1 MFSDYHTHTLYSNHG
16 KGHPREM
23 AAYAV
28 EKGLLALGFSEH
40 FPLPEEVIEP
50 SGGGANMHW
59 DQIDLYTKEVREAQE
74 EFEGKIKI
82 LLGYEVDYLPS
93 VDDQMRANLAKYPAD
108 YWVGSIHI
116 VDHFRSNH
124 ESWLVDY
131 SPEVFEEGMEEIG
144 GPQAV
149 YTRYYELIREFATKY
164 NHRIVGH
171 LDMIKKF
178 NVNKRYFD
186 TDSEDYLSQVEATLD
201 VLKAT
206 GKIVEINTAGA
217 FKDIGEIYP
226 SDKILQMLLHRRLP
240 VCLSSDAH
248 RPDHVARDFSATW
261 QRLVKMGFEEVTML

>member
-1 MFSDYHTHTLYSNHG
+1 
-16 KGHPREM
+16 
-23 AAYAV
+23 
-28 EKGLLALGFSEH
+28 
-40 FPLPEEVIEP
+40 
-50 SGGGANMHW
+50 MHW
-59 DQIDLYTKEVREAQE
+59 DQIDLYTREVREAQE

-93 VDDQMRANLAKYPAD
+93 VDDQMRVNLAKYPAD

-131 SPEVFEEGMEEIG
+131 TPEVFEEGMEEIG

-149 YTRYYELIREFATKY
+149 YTRYYELIREFAQNY
-164 NHRIVGH
+164 EHRIVGH

-186 TDSEDYLSQVEATLD
+186 TDSEHYLSQVEATLD

-226 SDKILQMLLHRRLP
+226 SDKILQMILHRRLP

-248 RPDHVARDFSATW
+248 RPDHVAREFSATW